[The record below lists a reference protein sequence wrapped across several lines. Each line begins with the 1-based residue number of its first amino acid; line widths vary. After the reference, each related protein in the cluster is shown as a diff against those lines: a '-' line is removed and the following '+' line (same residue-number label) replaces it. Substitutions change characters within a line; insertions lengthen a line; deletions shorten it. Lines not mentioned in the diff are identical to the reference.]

1 MIELRPNSAWKTK
14 SGSIIHII
22 GRIKHSPI
30 DGDEQIYW
38 SVGGD
43 WFRVDG
49 AYMAYDSN
57 NSIMYALRDSF
68 KDPHKGEFS
77 SYDIIEEVVETP

>member
-1 MIELRPNSAWKTK
+1 MIELRSNSDWKTK
-14 SGSIIHII
+14 NGAIIHIVRRTI
-22 GRIKHSPI
+22 NSPLE
-30 DGDEQIYW
+30 GDRQIYW
-38 SVGGD
+38 SLSGN
-43 WFRVDG
+43 WYRVDG